1 MSDIHG
7 MSLGLMSAVAN
18 IATGKG
24 PTMEAKDSRIDTLLR
39 TAVGET
45 DCGEH
50 TGKQLSIKM
59 LD

>member
-1 MSDIHG
+1 
-7 MSLGLMSAVAN
+7 MSAVAN
-18 IATGKG
+18 VATRKG

-59 LD
+59 PD